1 MTDKSKNRDS
11 GRVAFQG
18 EPGAYS
24 HQACRDMQPD
34 LEPLACATFEDA
46 FEAVEDG
53 RAELAVIP
61 IENSTAGRVA
71 DIHMLLPHKGLYIVS
86 EYFLPISHALLAT
99 AAASEETLKQ
109 AYSHV
114 QALQQ
119 CRQTLR
125 GLGLEA
131 CHYMDTAG
139 AARHIAALDDPAI
152 GAVASP
158 LAAEIYGL
166 KVLRENIM
174 DHDHNTTRFVAL
186 SPTPNDIDAL
196 AKTGEPLMTSLLF
209 EVKNIPA
216 ALYKAMGGFAT
227 NGVNMTKL
235 ESYQRGGGGFAA
247 TAFYSEIE
255 GSEKDEN
262 VARAME
268 ELRFQTKEVRLL
280 GSYVCARSRDL

>member
-1 MTDKSKNRDS
+1 MSGKSNS
-11 GRVAFQG
+11 TGAGSVAFQG

-24 HQACRDMQPD
+24 HQACRDMRPGM
-34 LEPLACATFEDA
+34 EPLACETFEDV
-46 FEAVEDG
+46 FEAVEEG
-53 RAELAVIP
+53 RADLAVIP

-71 DIHMLLPHKGLYIVS
+71 DIHMLLPHKGLKIIG
-86 EYFLPISHALLAT
+86 EYFLPISHALLGT
-99 AAASEETLKQ
+99 AAASEQPLKQ

-114 QALQQ
+114 QALHQ
-119 CRQTLR
+119 CRDTLR

-139 AARHIAALDDPAI
+139 AARHAAELNDPTI
-152 GAVASP
+152 GAIAST

-166 KVLRENIM
+166 KILRENIM

-186 SPTPNDIDAL
+186 SETANDVAEL
-196 AKTGEPLMTSLLF
+196 AKGEEPLMTSFLF

-235 ESYQRGGGGFAA
+235 ESYQRGGGFAA
-247 TAFYSEIE
+247 TAFYAEIE
-255 GSEKDEN
+255 GCEEDEN
-262 VARAME
+262 IAHAME
-268 ELRFQTKEVRLL
+268 ELRFQTKDVRML
-280 GSYVCARSRDL
+280 GTYICARSRDDI